1 MEDIEMLKKKLLIGS
16 AFIILPV
23 FLLGATPETDRE
35 FFNTK
40 DLAGWSAADMS
51 YWSVKDGAIVGHS
64 DEPIKGNKFIWS
76 EVPVGDFH
84 LSVDVK
90 LTPAKRNAG
99 IQFRSVAINE
109 SGQAKGYQGDAGG
122 GLWGKIYHE
131 HGRRKLDWNDRGVEA
146 VKHGDWN
153 RYEILAVGDR
163 IWTAIN
169 GTLRAA
175 IKDPEGERAGKIAFQ
190 IHAGPPQTV
199 LYRNPTLKH
208 NPKVELA
215 GMNEAE
221 LNAELKAPDD
231 AAPIPGSQ
239 TDLEDLSDTCAYV
252 PPDGRDRQVFLNPGK
267 RHGWFKRGTYSL
279 LPDEKD
285 PLKQEWLFQV
295 ENNPKEADLGAE
307 IKLTEAL
314 GERSLKVDNIQKRQA
329 AYIQDRLTALS
340 QAKEKVAR
348 LSGPIPAELKSV
360 YFEIRKIKR
369 EIMLAHPAIDFNEIL
384 FVDIPYPTRYWIHEA
399 AHRSGRNGVMGGK
412 LQILTGFNPDGDV
425 RTLAPSGER
434 GAFWR
439 PDLSFDGKRILFC
452 MKPEK
457 EKTFNLYE
465 IGVDGNGLRQVTSAP
480 GYSDLDPIYLPDG
493 GYMFLTDRANSFV
506 RCWPNDPTCVLA
518 RCDKDG
524 KNIYITSAGNEPDF
538 TPALLPDG
546 RILYTRWEYTDKE
559 VMRMQSL
566 WTVNPDGTGTK
577 AFYGNQSF
585 WPDILVEAR
594 PLPDS
599 SRVIFTSLGH
609 HNFWAGPLGIIDP
622 GKGLNYPDGI
632 TRINWE
638 LPWCE
643 VGRGPEDKI
652 EKEEY
657 HNILGYAGYKTPFPL
672 TEDLHLVSI
681 RGGDYR
687 ADPDKDFFSLYLA
700 DTYGNREL
708 IYRGEKNILYAQPVR
723 PRTKPPVIPST
734 VKWPGLEKPG
744 TKAAPGVFY
753 SNDVYEGVPDIPR
766 GTAKYIRVIQQ
777 DSTTYSM
784 GVKGQGKGAAG
795 VQPHMAQGPPTSLAV
810 DDSIKRVL
818 GLAPI
823 EADGSYAFEAP
834 PGVALH
840 FQLLDENY
848 RCIQTMRSF
857 TNVMPGERRGCVGC
871 HEQRNDAPPPKRAIA
886 LQKAPAKLIPVPWGT
901 DSLGYKRD
909 IQPILDKHC
918 GKCHQNGGKG
928 QKAYDLTVRPSK
940 DAGIFDEPYVTLVLG
955 KKRVF
960 SGPFPRK
967 EGTEGGI
974 AVSLIPQLAPPRPGD
989 HETLKPMSTMS
1000 YTSKLIDIAS
1010 SGKHHKVKVDPLSL
1024 RKLIVWVDFFC
1035 PYNGEP
1041 EIRAIPDANPKQ
1053 FLEDGWAWP
1062 PRTKTYV
1069 KVNRPFAQ
1077 DAYGSQEDRLEPV
1090 NPSTQ
1095 K

>member
-1 MEDIEMLKKKLLIGS
+1 MQTLKEALRKIMGLAL
-16 AFIILPV
+16 LPV
-23 FLLGATPETDRE
+23 FRSALVWVLLGS
-35 FFNTK
+35 FISVV
-40 DLAGWSAADMS
+40 SAEQNF
-51 YWSVKDGAIVGHS
+51 K
-64 DEPIKGNKFIWS
+64 N
-76 EVPVGDFH
+76 
-84 LSVDVK
+84 
-90 LTPAKRNAG
+90 AKAKTRVTRN
-99 IQFRSVAINE
+99 
-109 SGQAKGYQGDAGG
+109 
-122 GLWGKIYHE
+122 
-131 HGRRKLDWNDRGVEA
+131 
-146 VKHGDWN
+146 
-153 RYEILAVGDR
+153 
-163 IWTAIN
+163 
-169 GTLRAA
+169 
-175 IKDPEGERAGKIAFQ
+175 
-190 IHAGPPQTV
+190 
-199 LYRNPTLKH
+199 
-208 NPKVELA
+208 
-215 GMNEAE
+215 
-221 LNAELKAPDD
+221 
-231 AAPIPGSQ
+231 
-239 TDLEDLSDTCAYV
+239 LEDKAGTCAYV
-252 PPDGRDRQVFLNPGK
+252 PPDGRNRQQFKNKL
-267 RHGWFKRGTYSL
+267 RAGWFKRGTYSL
-279 LPDEKD
+279 LPGEKD

-295 ENNPKEADLGAE
+295 ENRPTVAKLKTE
-307 IKLTEAL
+307 IKLAEAL
-314 GERSLKVDNIQKRQA
+314 AERILNEKNIQKTQVT
-329 AYIQDRLTALS
+329 YIKDRLKALS
-340 QAKEKVAR
+340 LAKKKIDKLPKSDSEEEKSIYSEFYNGSDNGES
-348 LSGPIPAELKSV
+348 SGQDTLKSV

-369 EIMLAHPAIDFNEIL
+369 DIMFSHPAVDFNEIL

-412 LQILTGFNPDGDV
+412 LQILKGFNPNGDV

-434 GAFWR
+434 AAFWR

-465 IGVDGNGLRQVTSAP
+465 IGVDGKGLRQVTSAP

-493 GYMFLTDRANSFV
+493 GYMFLTDRANTFV
-506 RCWPNDPTCVLA
+506 RCWPIDPTCVLA
-518 RCDKDG
+518 RCDKNG
-524 KNIYITSAGNEPDF
+524 KNIYITSANNEPDF
-538 TPALLPDG
+538 TPALMPDG
-546 RILYTRWEYTDKE
+546 RVLYTRWEYTDKE

-566 WTVNPDGTGTK
+566 WTVNPDGTGTQ

-594 PLPDS
+594 PLPNS
-599 SRVIFTSLGH
+599 KRVIFTSLGH

-622 GKGLNYPDGI
+622 SKGLNYPDGI

-840 FQLLDENY
+840 FQLLDKDY
-848 RCIQTMRSF
+848 RCLQTMRSF
-857 TNVMPGERRGCVGC
+857 TNIMPGERRGCVGC
-871 HEQRNDAPPPKRAIA
+871 HEQQNTAPSPKRAIA
-886 LQKAPAKLIPVPWGT
+886 LQKAPAKLIPAPWGEN
-901 DSLGYKRD
+901 SLGYKRD
-909 IQPILDKHC
+909 IQPILDKYC
-918 GKCHQNGGKG
+918 GECHQGDGKG
-928 QKAYDLTVRPSK
+928 REKLDLTVRPSK

-1010 SGKHHKVKVDPLSL
+1010 SGKHNKVKVDPLSL

-1041 EIRAIPDANPKQ
+1041 EIRDIPDSNPKQ

-1069 KVNRPFAQ
+1069 KVKRPFAQ
-1077 DAYGSQEDRLEPV
+1077 DSYGSQEDRVKPED
-1090 NPSTQ
+1090 

>member
-1 MEDIEMLKKKLLIGS
+1 MQTLKEALRKIMGLAL
-16 AFIILPV
+16 LPV
-23 FLLGATPETDRE
+23 FRSALVWVLLGS
-35 FFNTK
+35 FISVV
-40 DLAGWSAADMS
+40 SAEQNF
-51 YWSVKDGAIVGHS
+51 K
-64 DEPIKGNKFIWS
+64 N
-76 EVPVGDFH
+76 
-84 LSVDVK
+84 
-90 LTPAKRNAG
+90 AKAKTRVTRN
-99 IQFRSVAINE
+99 
-109 SGQAKGYQGDAGG
+109 
-122 GLWGKIYHE
+122 
-131 HGRRKLDWNDRGVEA
+131 
-146 VKHGDWN
+146 
-153 RYEILAVGDR
+153 
-163 IWTAIN
+163 
-169 GTLRAA
+169 
-175 IKDPEGERAGKIAFQ
+175 
-190 IHAGPPQTV
+190 
-199 LYRNPTLKH
+199 
-208 NPKVELA
+208 
-215 GMNEAE
+215 
-221 LNAELKAPDD
+221 
-231 AAPIPGSQ
+231 
-239 TDLEDLSDTCAYV
+239 LEDKAGTCAYV
-252 PPDGRDRQVFLNPGK
+252 PPDGRNRQQFKNKP
-267 RHGWFKRGTYSL
+267 RAGWFKRGTYSL
-279 LPDEKD
+279 LPGEKD

-295 ENNPKEADLGAE
+295 ENSPTVAKLKTE
-307 IKLTEAL
+307 IKLAEAL
-314 GERSLKVDNIQKRQA
+314 AERILNEKNIQKTQVT
-329 AYIQDRLTALS
+329 YIKDRLKALS
-340 QAKEKVAR
+340 LAKKKIDKLPKSDSEEEKSIYSEFYNGSDNGES
-348 LSGPIPAELKSV
+348 SGQDTLKSV

-369 EIMLAHPAIDFNEIL
+369 DIMFSHPAVDFNEIL

-412 LQILTGFNPDGDV
+412 LQILKGFNPNGDV

-434 GAFWR
+434 AAFWR

-465 IGVDGNGLRQVTSAP
+465 IGVDGKGLRQVTSAP

-493 GYMFLTDRANSFV
+493 GYMFLTDRANTFV
-506 RCWPNDPTCVLA
+506 RCWPIDPTCVLA
-518 RCDKDG
+518 RCDKNG
-524 KNIYITSAGNEPDF
+524 KNIYITSANNEPDF
-538 TPALLPDG
+538 TPALMPDG
-546 RILYTRWEYTDKE
+546 RVLYTRWEYTDKE

-566 WTVNPDGTGTK
+566 WTVNPDGTGTQ

-594 PLPDS
+594 PLPNS
-599 SRVIFTSLGH
+599 KRVIFTSLGH

-622 GKGLNYPDGI
+622 SKGLNYPDGI

-643 VGRGPEDKI
+643 VGRGPKDKI

-657 HNILGYAGYKTPFPL
+657 HEIKGYAGYKTPFPL

-723 PRTKPPVIPST
+723 SRTKPPVIPSA
-734 VKWPGLEKPG
+734 VQWPGPEKPG
-744 TKAAPGVFY
+744 VKAAPGVYY
-753 SNDVYEGVPDIPR
+753 SNDVYEGVPEIPR
-766 GTAKYIRVIQQ
+766 GMAKYIRVIQQ

-840 FQLLDENY
+840 FQLLDKDY
-848 RCIQTMRSF
+848 RCLQTMRSF
-857 TNVMPGERRGCVGC
+857 TNIMPGERRGCVGC
-871 HEQRNDAPPPKRAIA
+871 HEQQNTAPSPKRAIA
-886 LQKAPAKLIPVPWGT
+886 LQKAPAKLIPAPWGEN
-901 DSLGYKRD
+901 SLGYKRD
-909 IQPILDKHC
+909 IQPILDKYC
-918 GKCHQNGGKG
+918 GECHQGDGKG
-928 QKAYDLTVRPSK
+928 REKLDLTVRPSK

-1010 SGKHHKVKVDPLSL
+1010 SGKHNKVKVDPLSL

-1041 EIRAIPDANPKQ
+1041 EIRDIPDSNPKQ

-1069 KVNRPFAQ
+1069 KVKRPFAQ
-1077 DAYGSQEDRLEPV
+1077 DAYGSQEDRLKPV
-1090 NPSTQ
+1090 NPSEQ